1 MAGEAARSGHGV
13 GIIVLVRRAQF
24 DFVSHNRDDTDKSR
38 KLSHPSHRRP
48 LHGQLKGTA
57 ERCRQSVSEV
67 ARGILVDAMLR
78 KIGVHS
84 SGYVADTRRPLKKA
98 IGAAA

>member
-1 MAGEAARSGHGV
+1 MT
-13 GIIVLVRRAQF
+13 Q
-24 DFVSHNRDDTDKSR
+24 TSR
-38 KLSHPSHRRP
+38 ESFLTLRIAEP

-84 SGYVADTRRPLKKA
+84 SGYVADTRRPLMKA